1 MSINEDTIKQERDL
15 LKKDFDTLSESIKK
29 MENDLKTLK
38 NNLNAVY
45 GAMQQC
51 DKFLKVISEKGEKEM
66 SNEKKEA
73 LTLATS

>member
-1 MSINEDTIKQERDL
+1 MSINEDTIKQERET
-15 LKKDFDTLSESIKK
+15 LKKDFDTLNENIKK

-45 GAMQQC
+45 GALQQC
-51 DKFLKVISEKGEKEM
+51 DKFLKVIKENGEKDM
-66 SNEKKEA
+66 SADKKEA